1 MAYACI
7 CHLFFVILWP
17 ILCVRTESA
26 HVYTYKEKMKNEVN
40 RAPVAKKIAL
50 IGYGKMGHMI
60 EQIALERGHEIVG
73 IIDPTLAV
81 SDQHSVISFNS
92 EAFLSADV
100 AIEFTTPATAK
111 ENILRAWAQ
120 GVPVVCGTTG
130 WNLAFGNEV
139 AKVHT
144 TPLNGQATHAS
155 ALPKNWKFSGTP
167 NKVIIKDEMGK
178 TMLVW
183 SSNFSVGVNI
193 FFDVNKF
200 LAEKMEKQPQY
211 TPRITETHHIHKL
224 DKPSGTA
231 KTLANDI
238 MSAVLPLNGDLLDS
252 DGHRQSSV
260 LNDVPIESIREGEVP
275 GTHEVM
281 WDSEEDTIV
290 ITHIAKG
297 RRGFALGAVLA
308 AEQLNR

>member
-1 MAYACI
+1 
-7 CHLFFVILWP
+7 
-17 ILCVRTESA
+17 
-26 HVYTYKEKMKNEVN
+26 
-40 RAPVAKKIAL
+40 
-50 IGYGKMGHMI
+50 MI

-81 SDQHSVISFNS
+81 SHQPSAISFDS
-92 EAFLSADV
+92 EEFRSADV
-100 AIEFTTPATAK
+100 AIEFSTPGTAK

-130 WNLAFGNEV
+130 WKPEELTIHNSQFTMHNLQ
-139 AKVHT
+139 
-144 TPLNGQATHAS
+144 L
-155 ALPKNWKFSGTP
+155 
-167 NKVIIKDEMGK
+167 IIKDNKTLILDEKGK

-193 FFDVNKF
+193 FFELNKF
-200 LAEKMEKQPQY
+200 LAKSIQQSAVSYQP
-211 TPRITETHHIHKL
+211 TIKEIHHIHKL

-231 KTLANDI
+231 KTLAEAIQNSKIQEFKDSK
-238 MSAVLPLNGDLLDS
+238 MQGFKDLK
-252 DGHRQSSV
+252 
-260 LNDVPIESIREGEVP
+260 IESIREGEVP
-275 GTHEVM
+275 GTHEVT

-308 AEQLNR
+308 AEQIMG